1 MDIQVFTSLMILKF
15 VSDDGFDNINF
26 YIINIVFLSLFL
38 LNAFN
43 IVFPNYKNR
52 CLGMEDVV
60 FDFLYFA

>member
-26 YIINIVFLSLFL
+26 YVINIVFLSLFL

-43 IVFPNYKNR
+43 IVFSNYKNR